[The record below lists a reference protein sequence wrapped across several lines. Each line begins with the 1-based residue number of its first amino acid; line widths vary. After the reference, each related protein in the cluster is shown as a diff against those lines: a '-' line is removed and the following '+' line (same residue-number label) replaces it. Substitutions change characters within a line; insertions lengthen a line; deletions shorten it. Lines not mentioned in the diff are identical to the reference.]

1 MKKMNG
7 NPQISNV
14 KYLDG
19 AHFVPPLPR
28 KKIILLFPEM
38 QVTKKI
44 FTRAAAKKLFFIN
57 LIEFFKQSLHLKAY
71 SNSTFLGSK
80 TKSPIFYC
88 LKEENVNSQE

>member
-38 QVTKKI
+38 QVTKK
-44 FTRAAAKKLFFIN
+44 LFFIN
-57 LIEFFKQSLHLKAY
+57 LIEFFKQSLHLK
-71 SNSTFLGSK
+71 N
-80 TKSPIFYC
+80 
-88 LKEENVNSQE
+88 